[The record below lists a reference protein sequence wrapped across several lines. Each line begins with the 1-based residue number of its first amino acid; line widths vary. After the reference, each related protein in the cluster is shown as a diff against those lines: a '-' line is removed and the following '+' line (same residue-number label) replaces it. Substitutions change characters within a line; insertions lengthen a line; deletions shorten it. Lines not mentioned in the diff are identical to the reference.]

1 MPISPFLKS
10 LRKKIGHDLIV
21 LPSVSICHIDEQNR
35 VLLMKFGDT
44 DQWGLPGGAV
54 EPNEQ
59 PTTAAVR
66 EMWEE
71 TGLHVKLTE
80 VRAVYGGPE
89 AYVEYP
95 NGDRVSYV
103 MSAFAFEAIGGHLH
117 PRDGEALALAYY
129 AQSELSTLDVATW
142 TATLLP
148 HLFDPSTPPFF
159 PSTEWSPSD

>member
-80 VRAVYGGPE
+80 VRAVYGGS
-89 AYVEYP
+89 
-95 NGDRVSYV
+95 GSLRRVSQWR
-103 MSAFAFEAIGGHLH
+103 
-117 PRDGEALALAYY
+117 PRLIR
-129 AQSELSTLDVATW
+129 DVR
-142 TATLLP
+142 LR
-148 HLFDPSTPPFF
+148 F
-159 PSTEWSPSD
+159 